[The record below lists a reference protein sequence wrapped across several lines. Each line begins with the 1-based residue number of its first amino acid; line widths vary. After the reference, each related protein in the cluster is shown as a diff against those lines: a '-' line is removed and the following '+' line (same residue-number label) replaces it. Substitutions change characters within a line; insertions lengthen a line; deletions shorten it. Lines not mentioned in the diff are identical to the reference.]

1 MISTLVLAGI
11 VVGFAAA
18 QIPNLKSG
26 SSNSQN
32 PPAQKQQQQALKAN
46 EPVPPPPPLS
56 ADQIAKLPDDDPV
69 LGEANAPITVV
80 EFSDFQCPFCHKF
93 FKETLPFIEENY
105 IKTGKVKFIYRDF
118 PLDKHR
124 QALPAAEAAQCA
136 NDQGKF
142 KEMHDML
149 FAKQD
154 DWAGNEKAT
163 DLFKGYARTLGLKT
177 KQFNECLDTHKYQLE
192 AKKDFIDGA
201 AYGVDG
207 TPGFFVD
214 GTAVPGAV
222 PYDRFFQP
230 IFEAILAGKKWEI
243 IYMLDA
249 YGDPYPADL
258 KIL

>member
-1 MISTLVLAGI
+1 MISTLVLAGV

-26 SSNSQN
+26 SKNSQTSTV
-32 PPAQKQQQQALKAN
+32 QQQPQAPKAP
-46 EPVPPPPPLS
+46 EPVPGPEPLS

-69 LGEANAPITVV
+69 FGQTNAPITMV
-80 EFSDFQCPFCHKF
+80 EFSDFQCPYCEKF
-93 FKETLPFIEENY
+93 FESILPLIEENY
-105 IKTGKVKFIYRDF
+105 IKTGKVKLVYRDF

-124 QALPAAEAAQCA
+124 QALPAAEAANCA
-136 NDQGKF
+136 NEQGKF

-149 FAKQD
+149 FKKQQE
-154 DWAGNEKAT
+154 WAENEKAA
-163 DLFKGYARTLGLKT
+163 DVFKEYARTLGLKT
-177 KQFNECLDTHKYQLE
+177 KQFNECFDTHKYQLE

-201 AYGVDG
+201 AAGVDG
-207 TPGFFVD
+207 TPGFFVN
-214 GTAVPGAV
+214 GTAIPGAL

-243 IYMLDA
+243 IYKLDS

-258 KIL
+258 KIH